1 MNHNEHLE
9 VDEKKIPLEFLKR
22 ISEMIENDATGFDL
36 AYETEN
42 NLLKDR
48 LMNDGIFFYNTFLN
62 IGNQKFK
69 DAPDKRKT
77 NYQPFK
83 LVEYTEKYLFM
94 DWLNKKITEKDK
106 KKNIMDEYTKYV
118 ETREYKYKEY
128 VICENCGA
136 QITKKNQKICEECG
150 EKLG

>member
-42 NLLKDR
+42 NQLKDR

-83 LVEYTEKYLFM
+83 LVEYTE
-94 DWLNKKITEKDK
+94 
-106 KKNIMDEYTKYV
+106 
-118 ETREYKYKEY
+118 
-128 VICENCGA
+128 
-136 QITKKNQKICEECG
+136 
-150 EKLG
+150 